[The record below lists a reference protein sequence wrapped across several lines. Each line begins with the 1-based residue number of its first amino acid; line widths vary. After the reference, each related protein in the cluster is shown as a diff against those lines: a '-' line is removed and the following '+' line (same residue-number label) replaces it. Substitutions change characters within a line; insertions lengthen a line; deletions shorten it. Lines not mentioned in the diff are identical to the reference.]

1 MKSYTIQEYLDA
13 NCEEM
18 KDLTMR
24 AVHGLSNGK
33 VCDTGCHAF
42 DNGKCTAYKNLISN
56 QKAETQSNFEIV
68 ETVREEAK
76 RRNISISEVR
86 RQRRDRQDNF

>member
-1 MKSYTIQEYLDA
+1 MKSYSIEEYKLA
-13 NCEEM
+13 GCEEM
-18 KDLTMR
+18 EVSTMR

-42 DNGKCTAYKNLISN
+42 NNGKCSAYRNLSGSKTI
-56 QKAETQSNFEIV
+56 QEHLKTTMI
-68 ETVREEAK
+68 ETVREEAT

-86 RQRRDRQDNF
+86 RQRRDK